1 MITEEK
7 LNTLVSNAKIILAN
21 LESKSDVMCN
31 TAVTSSKDFDDWIEK
46 KIMIN
51 TMLQTLQFV
60 QTGKIND
67 EEKEIKEL
75 TNNA

>member
-1 MITEEK
+1 
-7 LNTLVSNAKIILAN
+7 
-21 LESKSDVMCN
+21 MCN